1 MGERSM
7 KRAMKRVLGL
17 LACAMLASFALGG
30 CDVAS
35 SVKVGEPAPSVKT
48 KTLSDVDG
56 DLSRITTYRYPD
68 ERMYQYSIDDALTL
82 HKPILLAFAT
92 PGHCTVCDAQLQML
106 KGVIAKYGSDVV
118 FMHMDQ
124 YRNPQAFTAFRVQ
137 GDPWT
142 FVIDADGIVRFK
154 RPGRMLYNE
163 VDDIL
168 ARVTSQSQTG

>member
-1 MGERSM
+1 MT
-7 KRAMKRVLGL
+7 RVALVCL
-17 LACAMLASFALGG
+17 LTASLVLGG

-35 SVKVGEPAPSVKT
+35 SVRVGSPAPAVKT
-48 KTLSDVDG
+48 KTLRDVDG

-68 ERMYQYSIDDALTL
+68 ERMYQYSIDEALAM
-82 HKPILLAFAT
+82 HRPILLAFAT

-106 KGVIAKYGSDVV
+106 KGIITKYGDRVI

-124 YRNPQAFTAFRVQ
+124 YRNPEAFTAFRVQ

-142 FVIDADGIVRFK
+142 FVIDANGIVRFK
-154 RPGRMLYNE
+154 RPGRMLFNE

-168 ARVTSQSQTG
+168 ARTVSQTPSQTG